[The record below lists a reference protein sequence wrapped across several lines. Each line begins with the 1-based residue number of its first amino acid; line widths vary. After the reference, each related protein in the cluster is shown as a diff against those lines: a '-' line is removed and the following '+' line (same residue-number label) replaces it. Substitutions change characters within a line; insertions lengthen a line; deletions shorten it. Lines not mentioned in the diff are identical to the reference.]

1 MKVRFFDSLPD
12 AARQIRVSVFVKEQ
26 GFSEEFD
33 ALDNVCVHAVMMD
46 GDLPIA
52 TCRLWQENKAWHIGR
67 LAVIRSYRGLGL
79 GQAMLEA
86 SEAHV
91 RSVGGHSVTLHA
103 QVRAKEFYEK
113 CGYRAFG
120 DIDYD
125 EGVAHVYMKKDLN
138 TETEC

>member
-12 AARQIRVSVFVKEQ
+12 AARQIRVTVFMNEQ
-26 GFSEEFD
+26 GFTDEFD
-33 ALDNVCVHAVMMD
+33 AKDKIAMHAVMFD
-46 GDLPIA
+46 GEMPVA
-52 TCRLWQENKAWHIGR
+52 TCRFWQGDDGWHVGR
-67 LAVIRSYRGLGL
+67 LAVIQAFRGRGL
-79 GQAMLEA
+79 GQAMLDV

-120 DIDYD
+120 EVDYD
-125 EGVAHVYMKKDLN
+125 EGVEHVYMKKDLN
-138 TETEC
+138 TETES